1 MSSDVLDPELWA
13 KLREDPLPTGVVM
26 RRVLP
31 DLPHDVFIGEM
42 RPSRNRVLE
51 LSVVGTATNMPKR
64 FGQSKGLEIAVDTA
78 DPERTK
84 VSLRSLT
91 SLGDPLF
98 EELASDV
105 VGTLVAFPGPDAS
118 TRVVERVIAW
128 QEFFARRGEPFSG
141 EQAAGLFGELSI
153 LHQTLIPELGPAMAI
168 HGWTGPD
175 PALQDYQVGDLAI
188 EVKTYRGSGAGRMK
202 ISSERQLEHIGVE
215 TMYLAYV
222 SLDQRQDG
230 TGRTLLELIEEVRT
244 LLVESPA
251 SAHLFEGK
259 LISCGW
265 LDSHASDRTEHYEL
279 RSVEYFLVDDQ
290 FPRLV
295 SSGLPTGVSNVSY
308 TIERSGLD
316 VYLRDRDAL
325 ATDLRTS
332 K

>member
-1 MSSDVLDPELWA
+1 MASDVLDPELWA
-13 KLREDPLPTGVVM
+13 KLREDPLTTGVVM

-31 DLPHDVFIGEM
+31 DLAHDVFIGEV

-51 LSVVGTATNMPKR
+51 LSVVGTATNMPKSWR
-64 FGQSKGLEIAVDTA
+64 QSKGLEIMVDTT
-78 DPERTK
+78 DPTRTK
-84 VSLRSLT
+84 VRLRSLT
-91 SLGDPLF
+91 NLGDPLF

-105 VGTLVAFPGPDAS
+105 VGTLAAFPGPDAS

-128 QEFFARRGEPFSG
+128 QEFFARNSEPFSE
-141 EQAAGLFGELSI
+141 EQAAGLFGELSV
-153 LHQTLIPELGPAMAI
+153 LRQTMIPELGAATAI

-188 EVKTYRGSGAGRMK
+188 EVKTYRGSGPGQMK
-202 ISSERQLEHIGVE
+202 ISSERQLELVGVE
-215 TMYLAYV
+215 KMYLAYV
-222 SLDQRQDG
+222 CLDQRQDG
-230 TGRTLLELIEEVRT
+230 TGRTLLQLIEEVRG
-244 LLVESPA
+244 LLIDSPA

-265 LDSHASDRTEHYEL
+265 RDSHANYRTEHYEI
-279 RSVEYFLVDDQ
+279 RSVEYFLVDDR

-308 TIERSGLD
+308 TIHRSGLD
-316 VYLRDRDAL
+316 TFLTERDVL
-325 ATDLRTS
+325 LTDLGTT